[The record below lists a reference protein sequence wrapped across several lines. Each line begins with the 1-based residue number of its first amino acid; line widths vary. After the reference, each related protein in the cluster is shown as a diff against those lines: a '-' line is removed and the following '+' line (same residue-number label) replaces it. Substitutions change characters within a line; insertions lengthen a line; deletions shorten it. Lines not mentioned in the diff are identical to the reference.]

1 MGKWAQYYKRNE
13 KRKRHVD
20 HALFLLIAH
29 ASMTYRAGYDFTPT
43 RGFDNQLFREE
54 IIISNCIVII
64 NDLSFFAG
72 DTLLVMAMN
81 KWLALK
87 FNRCQRTFD
96 VVHTHTYGE
105 KVYSQVVHLFY

>member
-1 MGKWAQYYKRNE
+1 MGKWAQYKRNE

-29 ASMTYRAGYDFTPT
+29 ASMTYSRAGYDFTPT

-87 FNRCQRTFD
+87 FNRCQKKHST
-96 VVHTHTYGE
+96 
-105 KVYSQVVHLFY
+105 